1 MKRSDNWKNIFDPS
15 TGYVRP
21 RRPNGEWIENTNP
34 YHAPGFC
41 EGSAWQFTWYVPH
54 DVKSLYQFNRRA
66 SIHRPAECRICNI
79 RKSKLQ
85 CFRDNMGAYPINH
98 GNETNMQAAYLSLL
112 PVSRGTPRNGHV
124 LYKKNIMEWVP
135 ETPIRET
142 KIKAK

>member
-54 DVKSLYQFNRRA
+54 DVKSLINLIGERQFIDRLNA
-66 SIHRPAECRICNI
+66 GFATSEKVSFNA
-79 RKSKLQ
+79 LG
-85 CFRDNMGAYPINH
+85 DNMGAYP
-98 GNETNMQAAYLSLL
+98 Y
-112 PVSRGTPRNGHV
+112 
-124 LYKKNIMEWVP
+124 
-135 ETPIRET
+135 
-142 KIKAK
+142 